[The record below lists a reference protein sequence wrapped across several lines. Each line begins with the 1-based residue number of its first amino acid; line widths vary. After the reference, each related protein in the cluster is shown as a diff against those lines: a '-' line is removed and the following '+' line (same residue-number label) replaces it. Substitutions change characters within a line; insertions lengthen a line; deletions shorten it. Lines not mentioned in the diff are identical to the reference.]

1 MVESTSHSER
11 LEIEIRGYFGSHS
24 IEIVET
30 EEGGVI
36 QLALVTKG
44 EEHGQKFLFHK
55 SRGAYR
61 QQALED
67 LLDYIKD
74 HRAKESTYTVQWR
87 AFNESEL
94 HTSYFSAPNIK
105 CALEKF
111 FFGRD
116 IHSITVF
123 SVSLNPIS

>member
-1 MVESTSHSER
+1 MVESTSYSER
-11 LEIEIRGYFGSHS
+11 LEKEIRGYFGSHS
-24 IEIVET
+24 IEIVES

-36 QLALVTKG
+36 ELALVTKG
-44 EEHGQKFLFHK
+44 VEHGQKFLFHK

-87 AFNESEL
+87 AFNESDL
-94 HTSYFSAPNIK
+94 HTSYFSAPNIQG
-105 CALEKF
+105 ALEKF

>member
-1 MVESTSHSER
+1 MVESTSYSER
-11 LEIEIRGYFGSHS
+11 LEKEIRGYFGSHS
-24 IEIVET
+24 IEIVES

-36 QLALVTKG
+36 ELALVTKG
-44 EEHGQKFLFHK
+44 VEHGQKFLFHK

-74 HRAKESTYTVQWR
+74 HGAQESTYTVQWR
-87 AFNESEL
+87 AFNESDL
-94 HTSYFSAPNIK
+94 HTSYFSAPNIQG
-105 CALEKF
+105 ALEKF

-116 IHSITVF
+116 IHSTTVF

>member
-1 MVESTSHSER
+1 MVESTSYSER
-11 LEIEIRGYFGSHS
+11 LEKEIRGYFGSHS
-24 IEIVET
+24 IEIVES

-36 QLALVTKG
+36 ELALVTKG
-44 EEHGQKFLFHK
+44 VEHGQKFLFHK
-55 SRGAYR
+55 SKGAYR

-87 AFNESEL
+87 AFNESDL
-94 HTSYFSAPNIK
+94 HTSYLSASNIQGV
-105 CALEKF
+105 LEKF